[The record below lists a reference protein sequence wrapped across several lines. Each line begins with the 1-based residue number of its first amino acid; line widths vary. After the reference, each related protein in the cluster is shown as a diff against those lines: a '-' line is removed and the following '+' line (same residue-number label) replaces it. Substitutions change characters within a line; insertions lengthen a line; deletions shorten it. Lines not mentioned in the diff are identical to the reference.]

1 MKADGAIGG
10 DTLEVLNQG
19 PDDKARALGVEME
32 RRRWLSRTPP
42 ATRIDVNTAA
52 ATLTYYLNGRIV
64 DRRKVIVGKPGKET
78 PPLRAPIYRLV
89 ANPTWT
95 VPKSIQHASLGGKS
109 AAYLKAHG
117 MVWKGGY
124 IVQQSGPKNALGLVK
139 FDMQDDQAIYLHD
152 TSDHSLFGRVQRHLS
167 HGCVRV
173 DGALAFA
180 QALAQQQGILA
191 QWQQARQAGKESF
204 VTLPQP
210 IPVRLL
216 YWNAFLDTDGKVAF
230 RTDPYGWNPAIAK
243 ALGFPASTAVQP
255 KPKDIDI
262 GP

>member
-1 MKADGAIGG
+1 MSA
-10 DTLEVLNQG
+10 
-19 PDDKARALGVEME
+19 P
-32 RRRWLSRTPP
+32 RR
-42 ATRIDVNTAA
+42 TA
-52 ATLTYYLNGRIV
+52 
-64 DRRKVIVGKPGKET
+64 
-78 PPLRAPIYRLV
+78 
-89 ANPTWT
+89 
-95 VPKSIQHASLGGKS
+95 
-109 AAYLKAHG
+109 
-117 MVWKGGY
+117 

-152 TSDHSLFGRVQRHLS
+152 TSDRSLFGRIQRHLS

-173 DGALAFA
+173 DNALGFA

-191 QWQQARQAGKESF
+191 QWQQARQSGKESF

-210 IPVRLL
+210 IPVRLV
-216 YWNAFLDTDGKVAF
+216 YWNAFLDTDGKVEF